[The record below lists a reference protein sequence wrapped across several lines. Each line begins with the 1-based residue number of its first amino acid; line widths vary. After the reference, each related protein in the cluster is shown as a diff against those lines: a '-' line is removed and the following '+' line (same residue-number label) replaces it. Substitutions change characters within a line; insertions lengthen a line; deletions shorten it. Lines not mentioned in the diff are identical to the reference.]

1 MGTKSPSQHLASVMK
16 GINVPKS
23 QLMEEGNKYLHC
35 AYSCQLLV
43 QVLCLFFIYFLKYA
57 VACCTRLLLL
67 HSSLVMN
74 ETRWQVG
81 GMGGTI
87 RGRYDGEW
95 WMGCHGDEGRACH
108 VSTGLHSET

>member
-1 MGTKSPSQHLASVMK
+1 M
-16 GINVPKS
+16 
-23 QLMEEGNKYLHC
+23 HC

-43 QVLCLFFIYFLKYA
+43 QVLGFFLKFIYFLKYA
-57 VACCTRLLLL
+57 VACCTQLLLL
-67 HSSLVMN
+67 HSSLVVN

-87 RGRYDGEW
+87 RGRHDGER